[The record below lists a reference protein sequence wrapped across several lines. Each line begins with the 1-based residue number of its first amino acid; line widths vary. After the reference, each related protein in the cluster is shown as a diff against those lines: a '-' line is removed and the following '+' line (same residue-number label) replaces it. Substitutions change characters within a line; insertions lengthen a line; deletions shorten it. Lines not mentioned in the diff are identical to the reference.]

1 MSRTKR
7 LLTPFALRQQQQKK
21 VNLLGE
27 LEGEGELV
35 PSCLQDGDLT
45 IVCGQN
51 RFKTIISLLQNF
63 LPRQISGGDVQYT
76 AKEQHNGTGIFL
88 PGFNCSSTTTAVT

>member
-1 MSRTKR
+1 M
-7 LLTPFALRQQQQKK
+7 
-21 VNLLGE
+21 
-27 LEGEGELV
+27 

-63 LPRQISGGDVQYT
+63 LPEQIAGGDVQNT
-76 AKEQHNGTGIFL
+76 AKEQHDGTGLFL
-88 PGFNCSSTTTAVT
+88 PGWNGSSSHTAVT

>member
-7 LLTPFALRQQQQKK
+7 LLTPFATKK
-21 VNLLGE
+21 PSVNLLRE
-27 LEGEGELV
+27 LEGEGELM

-63 LPRQISGGDVQYT
+63 LSGQISGGAVQYT
-76 AKEQHNGTGIFL
+76 AKEQHNSTGVFL
-88 PGFNCSSTTTAVT
+88 PEFNCSSTTTAGT